1 MSRPD
6 RTKTLALIGAMQ
18 CVADGVET
26 AHVLSPTDALKSAA
40 NRCRA
45 SVSSVV
51 AKASNEFGKCG
62 KAEETTRLTH
72 EAVMLLN
79 EVDSLPKKYP
89 HPGAEKHLN
98 FARQA
103 VPDLKAALKLYL

>member
-6 RTKTLALIGAMQ
+6 RTKALAVIGAMQ
-18 CVADGVET
+18 CIADGVET
-26 AHVLSPTDALKSAA
+26 AHALSPHDDLKDVS

-45 SVSSVV
+45 AVSSAV

-62 KAEETTRLTH
+62 KAEETARLTH
-72 EAVMLLN
+72 EAAMLLYD
-79 EVDSLPKKYP
+79 VDVLPKRHP
-89 HPGAEKHLN
+89 HPGVEKHLN

>member
-6 RTKTLALIGAMQ
+6 RTKALAVIGAMQ
-18 CVADGVET
+18 CVADSVET
-26 AHVLSPTDALKSAA
+26 ARLLSPTDDLREVS

-51 AKASNEFGKCG
+51 AKASNEFGKHG
-62 KAEETTRLTH
+62 KAEEASRLTH
-72 EAVMLLN
+72 EAVMILN
-79 EVDSLPKKYP
+79 EVDVLPKRHP
-89 HPGAEKHLN
+89 HPGVEKHLN